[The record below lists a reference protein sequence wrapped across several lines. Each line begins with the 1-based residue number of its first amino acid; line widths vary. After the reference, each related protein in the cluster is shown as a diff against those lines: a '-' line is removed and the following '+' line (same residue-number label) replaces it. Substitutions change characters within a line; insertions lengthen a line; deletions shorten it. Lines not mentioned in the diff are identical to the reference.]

1 MTQKLWQT
9 AQLMLIFASD
19 IESFDTLAI
28 PTYAGLQPVTSRYQ
42 RRTQLQYAALVLA
55 GLAGFYTSPN
65 SRIRVAGLS
74 CFFPG
79 AGFLAVGGVWGALG
93 LVISIALI
101 PLCLF
106 AWFGAGGLA
115 FVLANW
121 IFPGLIA
128 TAIAGNTIWEPAGP
142 IVFVVSAV
150 TVVFLVVSGYQRH
163 NKALKLREERNAL
176 LEKDEA
182 TRKTQP
188 AKQSHESGTREL
200 STEDLRLFQHYVQV
214 AHQADDDWSN
224 YTRIDQFQTAALRY
238 QIYGLQWAIAYV
250 QKYYMPNFNGYVK
263 TGQEKLIEKS
273 TTQDVMNFWKWES
286 LWGKF
291 TLVRLLSSCHGPI
304 LMRIR

>member
-1 MTQKLWQT
+1 
-9 AQLMLIFASD
+9 
-19 IESFDTLAI
+19 
-28 PTYAGLQPVTSRYQ
+28 VTSRYQ
-42 RRTQLQYAALVLA
+42 RRTQLQYALLVTA
-55 GLAGFYTSPN
+55 GLVGFYTSHN
-65 SRIRVAGLS
+65 ARLRVAALS

-79 AGFLAVGGVWGALG
+79 AGFLAVGGISGAIG
-93 LVISIALI
+93 LIISLAFV

-121 IFPGLIA
+121 IVPGLVA
-128 TAIAGNTIWEPAGP
+128 TSIAGRAIWEPAGP
-142 IVFVVSAV
+142 VVILISMT
-150 TVVFLVVSGYQRH
+150 TVLVLVIGGQRRH
-163 NKALKLREERNAL
+163 ARALQLRDERNAI

-182 TRKTQP
+182 APKTRTEKRHTQST
-188 AKQSHESGTREL
+188 KREL
-200 STEDLRLFQHYVQV
+200 SVEDLRLFQHYVQV

-238 QIYGLQWAIAYV
+238 QIYGLQWLLAYV

-263 TGQEKLIEKS
+263 TGQENLIERS

-291 TLVRLLSSCHGPI
+291 TLVTIPMLPLVLLHTTDRDITGLGPGRPRQHHGHRLHPI
-304 LMRIR
+304 VLRSL